1 MTVEMTIGS
10 MILGVILAGLITWF
24 WSKHYYKK
32 ASEELKEEAEKLR
45 SLNNLIL
52 NGMEIA
58 NLVTLT
64 RDAKGNPTNF
74 VLKINVSDAV
84 SFMESTSPILTQTAK
99 KKEEIKGDGPE

>member
-1 MTVEMTIGS
+1 MTISGV
-10 MILGVILAGLITWF
+10 ILGVIWGGLITWF

-32 ASEELKEEAEKLR
+32 ASKELKEEAEKLR

-74 VLKINVSDAV
+74 VLKINMSDAV
-84 SFMESTSPILTQTAK
+84 SSMESTSPILTQTAK
-99 KKEEIKGDGPE
+99 KKEEIKGGEPDNL